1 MATLLK
7 DAEGLVTDE
16 SKRLDM
22 ISSLM
27 DSALDFFLRI
37 LPSMPIPPFEG
48 AKEGLLYNISNLSM
62 QGKSYVYLHIC
73 NFTLNL
79 ACMIKIVARKAFV

>member
-1 MATLLK
+1 MATLVK
-7 DAEGLVTDE
+7 GAEDIVTDE
-16 SKRLDM
+16 NKRLDM

-48 AKEGLLYNISNLSM
+48 IKDGLLYNISNLSM
-62 QGKSYVYLHIC
+62 EGMVAFSLCVYV
-73 NFTLNL
+73 
-79 ACMIKIVARKAFV
+79 

>member
-1 MATLLK
+1 MATLLQN
-7 DAEGLVTDE
+7 AEDIVTDE
-16 SKRLDM
+16 NKRLDM

-48 AKEGLLYNISNLSM
+48 TKDGLLYNISNLSM
-62 QGKSYVYLHIC
+62 QGKLIQLLSYDLS
-73 NFTLNL
+73 
-79 ACMIKIVARKAFV
+79 